1 MIIGIGCDL
10 CSLPSMKD
18 DIDAQGELFLKQFC
32 KPSELSFIAKNKNPI
47 QTAAAIFA
55 MKEAFAKAIGRG
67 FWGDLWFD
75 NLEIANM
82 RGGHASLRIEKTALK
97 TLHDVE
103 GIRFKRTL
111 LSYSCAAEYAMGT
124 CIVTDT

>member
-18 DIDAQGELFLKQFC
+18 DMDAQGELFLKQFC
-32 KPSELSFIAKNKNPI
+32 KPSELSFIAKNTKPI

-67 FWGDLWFD
+67 FWGDFWFND
-75 NLEIANM
+75 LEVVNMSSGRANIRIEAEALEI
-82 RGGHASLRIEKTALK
+82 
-97 TLHDVE
+97 LHNIE
-103 GIRFKRTL
+103 GIKLEKAL
-111 LSYSCAAEYAMGT
+111 LSYSISDNLAMAT
-124 CIVTDT
+124 CIVLDA